1 MVGEAVAVGRRGGY
15 DLSRMEEVV
24 SRMSDPFPAL
34 AHDHRRCVDE
44 ALAEAVRLCE
54 RRGVRLTPLRR
65 RVLELVWQSH
75 APVGAYRVMELLGG
89 ERGSVAPPTAYRA
102 LDFLVQHGLVHRIES
117 LNAFIGCRAPAA
129 SHGAF
134 FLICRACREV
144 AELDDAE
151 LASTLEQRVAT
162 AGFSVEEA
170 RVEVIGTCA
179 RCRRIAA

>member
-1 MVGEAVAVGRRGGY
+1 
-15 DLSRMEEVV
+15 
-24 SRMSDPFPAL
+24 MSDPFPAA

-54 RRGVRLTPLRR
+54 GRGVRLTALRR
-65 RVLELVWQSH
+65 RVLELVWQGH
-75 APVGAYRVMELLGG
+75 APVGAYRVMELLGA
-89 ERGSVAPPTAYRA
+89 ERGTVAPPTVYRA

-129 SHGAF
+129 SHRAS

-144 AELDDAE
+144 AELDDLE
-151 LASTLEQRVAT
+151 LARTLDRRAAA
-162 AGFSVEEA
+162 AGFSVDEA

-179 RCRRIAA
+179 RCRRMAA